1 MYVIGSWQCPG
12 YHRQQVTSRIDSR
25 SMLLR
30 TAVCTALSR
39 NRGTA
44 IVHGGFGLAK
54 LGLFNVGWVLWGDSS
69 VRTPSGSNHSIFTAT
84 FTVVQA
90 VIGLL

>member
-54 LGLFNVGWVLWGDSS
+54 LGLFDVVGGNGS
-69 VRTPSGSNHSIFTAT
+69 VRTPSGSNHSIFAAT